1 MAKKPSAKKATAQAR
16 RPSRSYGPRSLAAA
30 VERVIRPAVK
40 RRGLAETT
48 IITRWNEIVGD
59 KLAAHSI
66 PERLV
71 PGRGRDGGG
80 VLHMRVAGPWA
91 LEIQHL
97 EPQLID
103 RINGFLG
110 RGAVARLRLH
120 QGPLPTRPAR
130 QAEADRKPRPR
141 AGDEDKP
148 EADLAGIEAGL
159 AGIEDGELRR
169 ALAALG
175 RAVADAPTKNRRR
188 R

>member
-1 MAKKPSAKKATAQAR
+1 MAKIPSAKKATKQAR

-48 IITRWNEIVGD
+48 IITSWHEIVGD
-59 KLAAHSI
+59 KLAAHSS

-97 EPQLID
+97 EPQLIE

-120 QGPLPTRPAR
+120 QGPLPAPPAKP
-130 QAEADRKPRPR
+130 AEPDRKPRPK
-141 AGDEDKP
+141 ASHEDEFD
-148 EADLAGIEAGL
+148 ADLAGIE
-159 AGIEDGELRR
+159 DDELRQ

-175 RAVADAPTKNRRR
+175 RAVADAPTKDRRR

>member
-1 MAKKPSAKKATAQAR
+1 MAKKPSAKKTTAPAG

-48 IITRWNEIVGD
+48 IITRWHEIVGD
-59 KLAAHSI
+59 KLAAHSA

-120 QGPLPTRPAR
+120 QGPLPARPAKP
-130 QAEADRKPRPR
+130 AEPDRKPRPR
-141 AGDEDKP
+141 ASDKDEPD
-148 EADLAGIEAGL
+148 AGL
-159 AGIEDGELRR
+159 AAIEDGELRR